1 MQIEV
6 STTNAPVHQV
16 SAIEQALVN
25 KKNNTKSFV
34 LVLYELDVLFTISV
48 SSHSN
53 LSKSF

>member
-1 MQIEV
+1 
-6 STTNAPVHQV
+6 VHQV

-25 KKNNTKSFV
+25 KKNNSQSIV

>member
-6 STTNAPVHQV
+6 SNTNAPVHQV